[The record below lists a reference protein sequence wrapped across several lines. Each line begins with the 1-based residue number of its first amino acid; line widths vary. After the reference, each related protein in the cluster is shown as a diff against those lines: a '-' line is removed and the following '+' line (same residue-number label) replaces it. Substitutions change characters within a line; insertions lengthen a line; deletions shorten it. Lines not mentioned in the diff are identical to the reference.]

1 MDLNLQKKG
10 AGEHFEK
17 VCEKGVLE
25 GAAAGPH
32 PAKDQADMRTK
43 IACVSRHLKK
53 ANVFEKDMF
62 EEGVCLKGLLAIT
75 IQECEAGRH
84 LGPCSTNTTTSE
96 GELQAH
102 HYSHYT

>member
-1 MDLNLQKKG
+1 MNGAGLREVCLRGLQMDLNLQKKG

-43 IACVSRHLKK
+43 IACV
-53 ANVFEKDMF
+53 
-62 EEGVCLKGLLAIT
+62 C
-75 IQECEAGRH
+75 
-84 LGPCSTNTTTSE
+84 
-96 GELQAH
+96 
-102 HYSHYT
+102 